1 MKKTPAGG
9 TRPGSRTHAYRTGA
23 GAWGLGRGPV
33 SVEFEPANFP
43 RLYQTA
49 HSESTVDKWN
59 NFFIGVVAGE
69 ARSAPDHGAKK
80 PPSLQLNSRIGRR
93 NLRNRPQGFPAI
105 SGKCLAF
112 ATTDVDLSLAVA
124 RATFELPPTSGRASA
139 LPPISSALTTAR
151 QKLTSMRPA
160 LNLLFLGTPIPISRR
175 L

>member
-93 NLRNRPQGFPAI
+93 NLRNRPQGSSTSLPAI
-105 SGKCLAF
+105 SGNCVAF
-112 ATTDVDLSLAVA
+112 ATIDVDLSLAVGVEQ
-124 RATFELPPTSGRASA
+124 F
-139 LPPISSALTTAR
+139 
-151 QKLTSMRPA
+151 
-160 LNLLFLGTPIPISRR
+160 
-175 L
+175 

>member
-80 PPSLQLNSRIGRR
+80 PPSLQLNSRIGPQFAKSSSGLVYFSSS
-93 NLRNRPQGFPAI
+93 NLRQ
-105 SGKCLAF
+105 L
-112 ATTDVDLSLAVA
+112 
-124 RATFELPPTSGRASA
+124 
-139 LPPISSALTTAR
+139 
-151 QKLTSMRPA
+151 
-160 LNLLFLGTPIPISRR
+160 RR
-175 L
+175 ICHDRC